1 MRTNDEII
9 TYLTKLKDEKQL
21 SISEI
26 ARRVGM
32 AKSTVSRY
40 FNKTREFPVNDVDK
54 FAKAF
59 GVSSAEILGM
69 DSPTPRTAGLSVDE
83 AVDNLRPYDGK
94 PISDDQKAVIKDLI
108 KGYLDR
114 SNKK

>member
-1 MRTNDEII
+1 MEMFTLRSNDEII
-9 TYLTKLKDEKQL
+9 KYLTELKSEKQL

-40 FNKTREFPVNDVDK
+40 FNKTREFPMNDVDK

-59 GVSSAEILGM
+59 GISSADILGM
-69 DSPTPRTAGLSVDE
+69 DNSTPTPKTADLADE
-83 AVDNLRPYDGK
+83 DVIFTYEGKRIPPEDLEYMKRILRGGK
-94 PISDDQKAVIKDLI
+94 A
-108 KGYLDR
+108 
-114 SNKK
+114 

>member
-1 MRTNDEII
+1 MRSNDEII
-9 TYLTKLKDEKQL
+9 KYLTELKNTKQL

-40 FNKTREFPVNDVDK
+40 FNKTREFPMNDVDK

-59 GVSSAEILGM
+59 GVSPTDILGL
-69 DSPTPRTAGLSVDE
+69 DTSSTSTPKTADLADDDVIFTYEGKKIPPEDLE
-83 AVDNLRPYDGK
+83 YMKRILRGGK
-94 PISDDQKAVIKDLI
+94 A
-108 KGYLDR
+108 
-114 SNKK
+114 

>member
-1 MRTNDEII
+1 MEMFTLRSNDEII
-9 TYLTKLKDEKQL
+9 KYLTELKNEKQL

-40 FNKTREFPVNDVDK
+40 FNKTREFPMNDVDK

-59 GVSSAEILGM
+59 GISSADILGM
-69 DSPTPRTAGLSVDE
+69 DNSTPTTKTADLSDDDV
-83 AVDNLRPYDGK
+83 LFTYKGK
-94 PISDDQKAVIKDLI
+94 PLSDEDKELI
-108 KGYLDR
+108 KRLMNGKD
-114 SNKK
+114 

>member
-1 MRTNDEII
+1 MRSNDEII
-9 TYLTKLKDEKQL
+9 KYLTELKSEKQL

-40 FNKTREFPVNDVDK
+40 FNKTREFPMNDVDK

-59 GVSSAEILGM
+59 GISSADILGM
-69 DSPTPRTAGLSVDE
+69 DNSTPTPKTADLADE
-83 AVDNLRPYDGK
+83 DVLFTYKGK
-94 PISDDQKAVIKDLI
+94 PLSDEDKELI
-108 KGYLDR
+108 NRLMNGK
-114 SNKK
+114 N